1 MTADAAGAGDPRATS
16 RVPFPR
22 GGIGDRVGWITLAS
36 IASAVIVTA
45 ARITPDPIAGS
56 SRQLGLAPCGFY
68 EFTGFHCPACGLTT
82 AFSYMAHF
90 DPVGASQANAFGIL
104 LFSLT
109 LLFVPFAALAA
120 ARGWS
125 LGGTLERLH
134 AEELSIALA
143 LIALGHWLVRV
154 AYEWPT
160 VGI

>member
-1 MTADAAGAGDPRATS
+1 MSAASREGLAPRA
-16 RVPFPR
+16 PFPP
-22 GGIGDRVGWITLAS
+22 GGLRDRIGWVVLAS

-90 DPVGASQANAFGIL
+90 DPAGAWTVNAFGIL

-109 LLFVPFAALAA
+109 VLFVPFAALAA

-125 LGGTLERLH
+125 LSGTLDKLY

-154 AYEWPT
+154 AYEWPS